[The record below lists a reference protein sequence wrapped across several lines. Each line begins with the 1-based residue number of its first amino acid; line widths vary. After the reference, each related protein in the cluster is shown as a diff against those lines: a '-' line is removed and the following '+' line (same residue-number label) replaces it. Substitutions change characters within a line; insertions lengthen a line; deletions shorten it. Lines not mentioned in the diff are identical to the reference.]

1 MIFFTPASS
10 VIAESAGLADFSA
23 LAIKLHF
30 PAAIYNPDPP
40 DLGFQAHHVNEI
52 WARHSVNCTNVSDS
66 YTPKPGYS
74 DFPDPPV
81 VSVIQSSWQ
90 ASLSLTVNR
99 FRQALASVDVHHAQ
113 GKQERSLYARI
124 ANGKVA
130 AN

>member
-1 MIFFTPASS
+1 MLASLIPRLS
-10 VIAESAGLADFSA
+10 TL
-23 LAIKLHF
+23 
-30 PAAIYNPDPP
+30 AAIYNPDHR
-40 DLGFQAHHVNEI
+40 LGFQAHLSTKSDCISEPLTF
-52 WARHSVNCTNVSDS
+52 HSI
-66 YTPKPGYS
+66 PKPGYS